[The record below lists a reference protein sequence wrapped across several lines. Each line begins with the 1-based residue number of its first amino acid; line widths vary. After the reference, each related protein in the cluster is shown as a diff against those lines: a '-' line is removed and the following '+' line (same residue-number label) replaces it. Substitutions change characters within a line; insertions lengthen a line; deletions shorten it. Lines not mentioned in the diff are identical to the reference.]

1 MKRVIE
7 RLFIAEFWMF
17 TIVGIGMLI
26 LAGLGFQLAAA
37 GVPKNAEAI
46 IATLVTGI
54 LLVMRDAITAIRAR
68 WRIDQAP
75 ETTETEEQ
83 P

>member
-1 MKRVIE
+1 MRRLIDRVLIP
-7 RLFIAEFWMF
+7 EFWMF

-26 LAGLGFQLAAA
+26 LAAIGFQLAIG

-68 WRIDQAP
+68 WRVDNANIAP
-75 ETTETEEQ
+75 EEDQ
-83 P
+83 